1 LINLKKQTLIKKPSN
16 KKIIE
21 VLEKT
26 GGLLKPAATKLGI
39 TRQTIYEWIERE
51 PELKEALATIRESM
65 VDMSEGALYKQI
77 SEGNTA
83 AILFLLKTQGK
94 HRGYIERSE
103 SDITSGGKTIRITLP
118 TPDEPADNA

>member
-1 LINLKKQTLIKKPSN
+1 MINLKKQTLIKKPSN

-83 AILFLLKTQGK
+83 AILFHLKTQGK